1 MNTSSPINYK
11 FIIDNIDKNVKPSFQ
26 RAEIKGRSYHH
37 VHGYSVQDRIDTS
50 KLSDRI
56 PLFRKAD
63 ASVFLPGQQDVNAL
77 RDEIIIFLT
86 RIVSEHLQQYKPYE
100 NEIQKH
106 IPSKYSNEM
115 ATKSNVVGSISFFE
129 YCYKIILQVPL
140 GVLLYDE
147 NKLDEM
153 SHVLEHYMQ
162 FVPKVGLYYCQVVR
176 RLSIIIP
183 NSMPSFWEET
193 S

>member
-115 ATKSNVVGSISFFE
+115 ATKSNVVGSISFF
-129 YCYKIILQVPL
+129 
-140 GVLLYDE
+140 
-147 NKLDEM
+147 
-153 SHVLEHYMQ
+153 
-162 FVPKVGLYYCQVVR
+162 
-176 RLSIIIP
+176 
-183 NSMPSFWEET
+183 
-193 S
+193 